1 MKKKSSKRKF
11 LGWPAAIIILLLIIV
26 TEALPFLPGI
36 GNQGSLNSG
45 NLYIILHFTIIP
57 LICLLHL
64 FWNTF
69 GEIASAKKANAQ
81 ASGASISSTI
91 IPALY
96 ILILAFYQQPFL
108 KPLLG

>member
-1 MKKKSSKRKF
+1 MRQISSPGRF
-11 LGWPAAIIILLLIIV
+11 LAWPAAIIILLLILA
-26 TEALPFLPGI
+26 TEALPFLPGVGHQAGPGAGKIYI
-36 GNQGSLNSG
+36 G
-45 NLYIILHFTIIP
+45 LHFTILP

-69 GEIASAKKANAQ
+69 GEIAGANKAGRQVSRANLSSA
-81 ASGASISSTI
+81 I

-96 ILILAFYQQPFL
+96 ILILAFYQKPFL